1 MEDARRHLDRRTVVG
16 TLGMTAAVALAG
28 CSAGDDTGDGTG
40 DGAAETGEGSTADLE
55 SAVAFPDGEGC
66 AVCNMVAAEHPTWN
80 AQLVHEDGT
89 RSFFCSSGCF
99 AAYYVDPARFD
110 GPASA
115 VANGWVTDYETGE
128 LCPAETAYFVRV
140 TETDHVDD
148 IMRMNPTP
156 FADRADA
163 EAFVDSFE
171 AYGDNDIIQLDAFDQ
186 NLAVLYRPQF
196 FESA

>member
-1 MEDARRHLDRRTVVG
+1 MEDARKHLDRRTVVG

-28 CSAGDDTGDGTG
+28 CSAGDDTG

-171 AYGDNDIIQLDAFDQ
+171 AYDDDIIQLDAFDQ

>member
-1 MEDARRHLDRRTVVG
+1 MEDARKHLDRRTVVG

-28 CSAGDDTGDGTG
+28 CSAGDDTG

>member
-1 MEDARRHLDRRTVVG
+1 MEDARRPLDRRTVVG

-28 CSAGDDTGDGTG
+28 CSAGDDTGDG
-40 DGAAETGEGSTADLE
+40 AAETGGGSTADLE

-163 EAFVDSFE
+163 EAFVDSYE
-171 AYGDNDIIQLDAFDQ
+171 AYGDDDIIQLDAFDQ

>member
-1 MEDARRHLDRRTVVG
+1 MEDARSHLNRRTVVG
-16 TLGMTAAVALAG
+16 TLGTTAAVALAG
-28 CSAGDDTGDGTG
+28 CSAGDDTGDG
-40 DGAAETGEGSTADLE
+40 AAETDDESTADLE

-99 AAYYVDPARFD
+99 AEYYVDPARFD

-163 EAFVDSFE
+163 EAFVDSYE
-171 AYGDNDIIQLDAFDQ
+171 AYGDDDIIQLDAFDQ

>member
-28 CSAGDDTGDGTG
+28 CSAGDDTG

>member
-28 CSAGDDTGDGTG
+28 CSAGDDTG

-163 EAFVDSFE
+163 EAFVDSYE
-171 AYGDNDIIQLDAFDQ
+171 AYGDDDIIQLDAFDQ

>member
-1 MEDARRHLDRRTVVG
+1 MEDARKHLDRRTVVG

-28 CSAGDDTGDGTG
+28 CSAGDDTG

-115 VANGWVTDYETGE
+115 VENGWVTDYETGE